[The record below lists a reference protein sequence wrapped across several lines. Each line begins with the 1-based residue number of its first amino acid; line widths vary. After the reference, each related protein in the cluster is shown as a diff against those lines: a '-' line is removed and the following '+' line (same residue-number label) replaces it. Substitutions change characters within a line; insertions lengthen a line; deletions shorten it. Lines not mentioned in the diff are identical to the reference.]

1 MYAKRVAVSAI
12 SESVQYT
19 AHTNSGNMGLPGP
32 IAGGG
37 FGRDWWLD
45 FGSSCINLCNSNLF

>member
-1 MYAKRVAVSAI
+1 LYAKRVAVSAI

-37 FGRDWWLD
+37 FGR
-45 FGSSCINLCNSNLF
+45 N